1 MFDPEAHMPRTVIRE
16 NQWREREFRFS
27 PMTKEEEVYPNQR
40 IYERDKFKCRYCG
53 WDGLKDFES
62 WFIAN
67 FRIDHIKPTSR
78 GGSENDDNNLALVCH
93 SCNLYKGSF
102 NCNSIDDA
110 IKVVNDRKAKAKEW
124 YRKHVLKLES

>member
-1 MFDPEAHMPRTVIRE
+1 
-16 NQWREREFRFS
+16 
-27 PMTKEEEVYPNQR
+27 MTKEQEVYPNQR

-67 FRIDHIKPTSR
+67 LSIDHIKPTSR
-78 GGSENDDNNLALVCH
+78 GGSENDDDNLAVACH
-93 SCNLYKGSF
+93 PCKLYKGSF

-110 IKVVNDRKAKAKEW
+110 IKVVNDRKAKAREW
-124 YRKHVLKLES
+124 YHKHVLKLES